1 MMSKIKKVLKG
12 CHSVRKRT
20 KKAPSADEIIKSFS
34 VNNNISDR
42 YALAF
47 SVIATFGIRPAE
59 LQKGVK
65 LQFHDGMIYAVVQ
78 GAKVGSD
85 KGQKVRAMGS
95 ALRENNEG
103 DKILMDAIY
112 KAGGEVVV
120 TQNKKTMRV

>member
-1 MMSKIKKVLKG
+1 AFKLAVKFEDEFLSENRIIFNDVKNKKGFKRVSFSKKKGL
-12 CHSVRKRT
+12 

-78 GAKVGSD
+78 GAKVG
-85 KGQKVRAMGS
+85 
-95 ALRENNEG
+95 
-103 DKILMDAIY
+103 
-112 KAGGEVVV
+112 
-120 TQNKKTMRV
+120 